1 MSLTPSPSPGR
12 RGELLVMSDFLCRT
26 AYPDRYELLKAFAK
40 ENRRHMIEAE
50 RVLWD
55 ALRRQI
61 QGYRFRRQHPIGD
74 YIVDFINL
82 PKRLV
87 IEVDGGCHSDSM
99 QQQDD
104 EVRTQDLER
113 LGYSVIRFSNEEV
126 IYETKK
132 VIETIKNTLYN
143 K

>member
-1 MSLTPSPSPGR
+1 
-12 RGELLVMSDFLCRT
+12 
-26 AYPDRYELLKAFAK
+26 
-40 ENRRHMIEAE
+40 MIEAE